1 VLEAVMLVEEALDV
15 CCEADAG
22 CLAFSSGGRGGF
34 EDGDV
39 VALSFEE
46 DGGEEAG
53 EGAADLGG

>member
-1 VLEAVMLVEEALDV
+1 MFVEEALDV

-22 CLAFSSGGRGGF
+22 CLAFSGGERGGF
-34 EDGDV
+34 EDCDV